1 MVKAETKKSSNNKVI
16 SIVWLT
22 ITAILFIFIS
32 YLIQTNKELFTGWIV
47 KGILGMVSYILLH
60 ITAIVIAPFSAFP
73 LISLATGIWGWKI
86 AAALTFI
93 GWLLGSTFAFLI
105 ARKWGVPFVSKFI
118 SLKKIHHL
126 QESLSEAA
134 GFWNILFLRI
144 LLPGDYLSYALG
156 LFTPISFRTYI
167 IATTIG
173 LLPFAISYSYLGT
186 FNILYQGI
194 FMAIVVAI
202 FGTFLL
208 FKKSFLK
215 KNG

>member
-1 MVKAETKKSSNNKVI
+1 MNRNNSKKPSGRKAGSL
-16 SIVWLT
+16 VWLA
-22 ITAILFIFIS
+22 ITAILFISIS
-32 YLIQTNKELFTGWIV
+32 YFIQTNKELFTGWIV
-47 KGILGMVSYILLH
+47 NGILGMISYILLH

-86 AAALTFI
+86 AALLTFI

-118 SLKKIHHL
+118 SLKKVHHL
-126 QESLSEAA
+126 QESLSETA

-167 IATTIG
+167 LATTIG
-173 LLPFAISYSYLGT
+173 LLPFAIGYSYLGT

-194 FMAIVVAI
+194 FMAIIVAI
-202 FGTFLL
+202 FAVFIIFKKGL
-208 FKKSFLK
+208 FKK
-215 KNG
+215 ND

>member
-1 MVKAETKKSSNNKVI
+1 MNRNNSKKPSGRKAGSL
-16 SIVWLT
+16 VWLA
-22 ITAILFIFIS
+22 ITAILFISIS
-32 YLIQTNKELFTGWIV
+32 YFIQTNKELFTGWIV
-47 KGILGMVSYILLH
+47 NGILGMISYILLH

-86 AAALTFI
+86 AALLPFI

-118 SLKKIHHL
+118 SLKKVHHL
-126 QESLSEAA
+126 QESLSETA

-167 IATTIG
+167 LATTIG
-173 LLPFAISYSYLGT
+173 LLPFAIGYSYLGT

-194 FMAIVVAI
+194 FMAIIVAI
-202 FGTFLL
+202 FAVFIIFKKGL
-208 FKKSFLK
+208 FKK
-215 KNG
+215 ND